1 MNGIQIEKIEI
12 LAHKLKS
19 LILTRIQFGKKCFFQ
34 AALNLQFGWNEKPTS
49 KCGNYYNFKR

>member
-49 KCGNYYNFKR
+49 KCGKLLQF